1 MLGLLV
7 RCPARGPGPRECC
20 GDDETSRGDFG
31 EPSPGIEALRAY
43 WAEGLRRNPALH
55 LEVTGV
61 YAGID
66 TVVITHR
73 HQSGR
78 QAAEVLT
85 FRDGLIVSGMGTCAA

>member
-1 MLGLLV
+1 
-7 RCPARGPGPRECC
+7 
-20 GDDETSRGDFG
+20 
-31 EPSPGIEALRAY
+31 
-43 WAEGLRRNPALH
+43 